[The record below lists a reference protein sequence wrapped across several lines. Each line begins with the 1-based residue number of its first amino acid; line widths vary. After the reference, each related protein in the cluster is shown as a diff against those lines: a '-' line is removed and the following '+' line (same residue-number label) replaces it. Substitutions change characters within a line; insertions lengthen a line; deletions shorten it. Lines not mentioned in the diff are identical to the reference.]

1 MKQDFFKRLT
11 ICRTLCYN
19 FIVFIAAA
27 HAMREQK
34 KGEHIMSGYTVKN
47 KGVAFI
53 FNVIIT
59 AICLAS
65 VLAYFVLPLWKVN
78 VSCTLT
84 SEMFRSITGES
95 GENEELMKEIAD
107 ELEKKPI
114 DAAFDITLKTKTFL
128 ASFASDGEK
137 LVAEMVDYNAETL
150 ANQLSGTVKEVS
162 KAAVRATAKNSLK
175 ETLKDG
181 SAEYQWKDE
190 ETVNAELDKLTDA
203 LMKDDATVS
212 SVSDAAA
219 DAIANVYKSET
230 GNDIPEADKQAAKAE
245 MEKMLK
251 EVADENGNIDADKL
265 ITDMLAQMLS
275 GNSGSGNNENGDGNG
290 TGADKE
296 TAAATFTAAKTFHRF
311 LGIGEGSGETA
322 GSGGSSGETTGSG
335 EADSMQALKDSLT
348 QAINEKI
355 GGQMNTFLLVMKITG
370 GVILFTLFTWAY
382 IVLKILCKAATA
394 NPVVKLKLPIWLGW
408 LPFLILYAVP
418 TGVIKLAGSASA
430 ETAAML
436 AGMNFSFFTCGV
448 VSALAALAL
457 IIAWVPYHRLIQRD

>member
-1 MKQDFFKRLT
+1 
-11 ICRTLCYN
+11 
-19 FIVFIAAA
+19 
-27 HAMREQK
+27 
-34 KGEHIMSGYTVKN
+34 MSGYTVKH

-84 SEMFRSITGES
+84 SEMFRTITGES

-128 ASFASDGEK
+128 ASFASDCEK

-150 ANQLSGTVKEVS
+150 TNQLSGTVKEVS

-230 GNDIPEADKQAAKAE
+230 GNDMPEADKQAAKAE

-296 TAAATFTAAKTFHRF
+296 TAAATFTAAKTSALF
-311 LGIGEGSGETA
+311 IGTGEASGETA
-322 GSGGSSGETTGSG
+322 GSDGSSGETTGGG

-457 IIAWVPYHRLIQRD
+457 IIVWVPYHRLTQRD

>member
-1 MKQDFFKRLT
+1 
-11 ICRTLCYN
+11 
-19 FIVFIAAA
+19 
-27 HAMREQK
+27 
-34 KGEHIMSGYTVKN
+34 MSGYTVKH

-128 ASFASDGEK
+128 ASFDSDGEK

-150 ANQLSGTVKEVS
+150 TNQLSGTVKEVS

-275 GNSGSGNNENGDGNG
+275 GNSGNGNN
-290 TGADKE
+290 
-296 TAAATFTAAKTFHRF
+296 
-311 LGIGEGSGETA
+311 
-322 GSGGSSGETTGSG
+322 
-335 EADSMQALKDSLT
+335 
-348 QAINEKI
+348 
-355 GGQMNTFLLVMKITG
+355 
-370 GVILFTLFTWAY
+370 
-382 IVLKILCKAATA
+382 
-394 NPVVKLKLPIWLGW
+394 
-408 LPFLILYAVP
+408 
-418 TGVIKLAGSASA
+418 
-430 ETAAML
+430 
-436 AGMNFSFFTCGV
+436 
-448 VSALAALAL
+448 
-457 IIAWVPYHRLIQRD
+457 

>member
-19 FIVFIAAA
+19 FIVSIAAA

-34 KGEHIMSGYTVKN
+34 KGEHIMSGYTVKH

-128 ASFASDGEK
+128 SSFASDGEK

-150 ANQLSGTVKEVS
+150 AEQLSGTVKEVS
-162 KAAVRATAKNSLK
+162 KTAVRATAKNSLK

-230 GNDIPEADKQAAKAE
+230 GNDMPEADKQAAKAE

-265 ITDMLAQMLS
+265 ITNMLAQMLS
-275 GNSGSGNNENGDGNG
+275 GNSGSGNNENGDDNG

-296 TAAATFTAAKTFHRF
+296 TAAATFTAAQTSALFI
-311 LGIGEGSGETA
+311 GTGEGSGETA
-322 GSGGSSGETTGSG
+322 GSGGSSGETTGG
-335 EADSMQALKDSLT
+335 DEEDSMQALKDSLT

-448 VSALAALAL
+448 VSALAVLAL
-457 IIAWVPYHRLIQRD
+457 IIVWMPYHHLTQRD

>member
-1 MKQDFFKRLT
+1 
-11 ICRTLCYN
+11 
-19 FIVFIAAA
+19 
-27 HAMREQK
+27 
-34 KGEHIMSGYTVKN
+34 MSGYTVKR

-150 ANQLSGTVKEVS
+150 ADQLSGTVKEVS

-230 GNDIPEADKQAAKAE
+230 GKDIPEADKQAAKAE

-275 GNSGSGNNENGDGNG
+275 GNSGNNENGDGNG

-296 TAAATFTAAKTFHRF
+296 TAAATFTAAKTSALF
-311 LGIGEGSGETA
+311 IGTGETSGETA

-418 TGVIKLAGSASA
+418 TGAIKLAGSASA

-436 AGMNFSFFTCGV
+436 AGMNFSFFTCGI
-448 VSALAALAL
+448 VSALAALTL
-457 IIAWVPYHRLIQRD
+457 IIVWVPYHRLTQRD

>member
-1 MKQDFFKRLT
+1 
-11 ICRTLCYN
+11 
-19 FIVFIAAA
+19 
-27 HAMREQK
+27 
-34 KGEHIMSGYTVKN
+34 MSGYTVKR

-84 SEMFRSITGES
+84 SEMFRTITGES

-114 DAAFDITLKTKTFL
+114 DAAFDITLKTKTFF

-150 ANQLSGTVKEVS
+150 TNQLSGTVKEVS

-230 GNDIPEADKQAAKAE
+230 GKDIPEADKQAAKAE

-296 TAAATFTAAKTFHRF
+296 TAAATFTAAKTSARF
-311 LGIGEGSGETA
+311 IGTGEGSGETA

-335 EADSMQALKDSLT
+335 EADSTQALKNSLT

-430 ETAAML
+430 ETAAMF

-448 VSALAALAL
+448 ISALAVLAL
-457 IIAWVPYHRLIQRD
+457 IIVWMPYHRLTQRD

>member
-1 MKQDFFKRLT
+1 
-11 ICRTLCYN
+11 
-19 FIVFIAAA
+19 
-27 HAMREQK
+27 
-34 KGEHIMSGYTVKN
+34 MSGYTVKN

-107 ELEKKPI
+107 EPEKKPI

-128 ASFASDGEK
+128 SSFASDGEK

-150 ANQLSGTVKEVS
+150 TNQLSGTVKEVS

-181 SAEYQWKDE
+181 GAEYQWKDE

-230 GNDIPEADKQAAKAE
+230 GKDIPEADKQAAKAE

-296 TAAATFTAAKTFHRF
+296 TAAATFTAAKTSTLF
-311 LGIGEGSGETA
+311 IGTGETSGETA
-322 GSGGSSGETTGSG
+322 GSDGSSGETTGSG

-355 GGQMNTFLLVMKITG
+355 GGQMNTFLLVMKITN

-418 TGVIKLAGSASA
+418 TVVIKLAGSASA

-436 AGMNFSFFTCGV
+436 AGMNFSFFTCGI
-448 VSALAALAL
+448 VSALAVLAL
-457 IIAWVPYHRLIQRD
+457 IIVWVPYHRLTQRD

>member
-1 MKQDFFKRLT
+1 
-11 ICRTLCYN
+11 
-19 FIVFIAAA
+19 
-27 HAMREQK
+27 
-34 KGEHIMSGYTVKN
+34 MSGYTVKH

-65 VLAYFVLPLWKVN
+65 VLAYFALPLWKVN

-150 ANQLSGTVKEVS
+150 TNQLSGTVKEVS

-275 GNSGSGNNENGDGNG
+275 GNSGSGNNENGSGNNENGDGNG

-296 TAAATFTAAKTFHRF
+296 TAAATFTAAKTSTLF
-311 LGIGEGSGETA
+311 IGTGEESGETA
-322 GSGGSSGETTGSG
+322 GSGGSSGETTGSGESSGETTGSGESSGETTGSG

-382 IVLKILCKAATA
+382 IVLKILCKVATA

-436 AGMNFSFFTCGV
+436 AGMNFSFFTCGI

-457 IIAWVPYHRLIQRD
+457 IIAWVPYHRLTQRD

>member
-1 MKQDFFKRLT
+1 
-11 ICRTLCYN
+11 
-19 FIVFIAAA
+19 
-27 HAMREQK
+27 
-34 KGEHIMSGYTVKN
+34 MSGYTVKR

-65 VLAYFVLPLWKVN
+65 VLAYFVMPLWKVN

-84 SEMFRSITGES
+84 SEMFRTITGES

-150 ANQLSGTVKEVS
+150 TNQLSGTVKEVS

-190 ETVNAELDKLTDA
+190 ETVNAELYKLTDA

-230 GNDIPEADKQAAKAE
+230 GNDMPEADKQAAKAE

-296 TAAATFTAAKTFHRF
+296 TAAATFTAAKASALFIGT
-311 LGIGEGSGETA
+311 GEGSGETA

-457 IIAWVPYHRLIQRD
+457 IIAWVPYHHLKQSD

>member
-1 MKQDFFKRLT
+1 
-11 ICRTLCYN
+11 
-19 FIVFIAAA
+19 
-27 HAMREQK
+27 
-34 KGEHIMSGYTVKN
+34 MSGYTVKN

-107 ELEKKPI
+107 ELGKKPI

-128 ASFASDGEK
+128 SSFASDGEK

-150 ANQLSGTVKEVS
+150 TNQLSGTVKEVS

-230 GNDIPEADKQAAKAE
+230 GNDMPEADKQAAKAE

-296 TAAATFTAAKTFHRF
+296 TAAATFTAAKTSALF
-311 LGIGEGSGETA
+311 IGTGEASGETA
-322 GSGGSSGETTGSG
+322 DSGGSSGETTGGG

-418 TGVIKLAGSASA
+418 TGVVGLAGSASA

-436 AGMNFSFFTCGV
+436 AGMNFSFFTCGI

-457 IIAWVPYHRLIQRD
+457 IIAWVPYHRLTQRD

>member
-1 MKQDFFKRLT
+1 
-11 ICRTLCYN
+11 
-19 FIVFIAAA
+19 
-27 HAMREQK
+27 
-34 KGEHIMSGYTVKN
+34 MSGYTVKH

-53 FNVIIT
+53 FNVLIT

-84 SEMFRSITGES
+84 SEMFQSITEES

-114 DAAFDITLKTKTFL
+114 DAAFGITLKTRTFL
-128 ASFASDGEK
+128 SSFASDGEK
-137 LVAEMVDYNAETL
+137 LVAEMVDYNVETL
-150 ANQLSGTVKEVS
+150 TEQLSGTVKEVS

-175 ETLKDG
+175 EMLKDADD
-181 SAEYQWKDE
+181 SEEYRWKDE

-219 DAIANVYKSET
+219 DAIANIYTSET
-230 GNDIPEADKQAAKAE
+230 GKDIPEANKQAAKAE
-245 MEKMLK
+245 MENILK
-251 EVADENGNIDADKL
+251 NVADEDGNIDADRL
-265 ITDMLAQMLS
+265 ITDILTQMLS
-275 GNSGSGNNENGDGNG
+275 ESSGSGNNENGDDNG
-290 TGADKE
+290 TGDGKE
-296 TAAATFTAAKTFHRF
+296 TAAATFTATKTSDRY
-311 LGIGEGSGETA
+311 IGGGVESGETA
-322 GSGGSSGETTGSG
+322 GSDGSSESGGNSGETAGG
-335 EADSMQALKDSLT
+335 DEADSMQALKDSLT
-348 QAINEKI
+348 QTINEKI
-355 GGQMNTFLLVMKITG
+355 GEQMGTFLLVMKITG

-382 IVLKILCKAATA
+382 IVLKILCKAATD

-457 IIAWVPYHRLIQRD
+457 IIVWVPYHHLKQRD

>member
-1 MKQDFFKRLT
+1 
-11 ICRTLCYN
+11 
-19 FIVFIAAA
+19 
-27 HAMREQK
+27 
-34 KGEHIMSGYTVKN
+34 MSGYTVKN

-128 ASFASDGEK
+128 TSFASDGEK

-245 MEKMLK
+245 MEKTLK

-296 TAAATFTAAKTFHRF
+296 TAAATFTAAKTSTLF
-311 LGIGEGSGETA
+311 IGTGEASGETA
-322 GSGGSSGETTGSG
+322 VFGKAQADYVKGGG

-457 IIAWVPYHRLIQRD
+457 IIVWVPYHHLKQTD

>member
-1 MKQDFFKRLT
+1 
-11 ICRTLCYN
+11 
-19 FIVFIAAA
+19 
-27 HAMREQK
+27 
-34 KGEHIMSGYTVKN
+34 MSGYTVKH

-84 SEMFRSITGES
+84 SEMFRSMTGES

-114 DAAFDITLKTKTFL
+114 DATFDITLKTKTFL

-137 LVAEMVDYNAETL
+137 LVAEMVDYNVETL
-150 ANQLSGTVKEVS
+150 TEQLSGTVKEVS

-175 ETLKDG
+175 EALKDG
-181 SAEYQWKDE
+181 GAEYQWKDE

-296 TAAATFTAAKTFHRF
+296 TAAATFTAARTSALF
-311 LGIGEGSGETA
+311 IGTGEASGETA

-370 GVILFTLFTWAY
+370 GAILFTLFTWAY

-436 AGMNFSFFTCGV
+436 AGMKFSFFTCGI
-448 VSALAALAL
+448 VSALAALTL
-457 IIAWVPYHRLIQRD
+457 IIVWVPYHRLIQRD

>member
-1 MKQDFFKRLT
+1 
-11 ICRTLCYN
+11 
-19 FIVFIAAA
+19 
-27 HAMREQK
+27 
-34 KGEHIMSGYTVKN
+34 MSGYTVKN

-128 ASFASDGEK
+128 TSFASDGEK

-245 MEKMLK
+245 MEKTLK

-275 GNSGSGNNENGDGNG
+275 GNSGSGNNESRSCGNVESS
-290 TGADKE
+290 D
-296 TAAATFTAAKTFHRF
+296 F
-311 LGIGEGSGETA
+311 ISA
-322 GSGGSSGETTGSG
+322 GS
-335 EADSMQALKDSLT
+335 DNFHD
-348 QAINEKI
+348 I
-355 GGQMNTFLLVMKITG
+355 TFR
-370 GVILFTLFTWAY
+370 
-382 IVLKILCKAATA
+382 
-394 NPVVKLKLPIWLGW
+394 VK
-408 LPFLILYAVP
+408 FD
-418 TGVIKLAGSASA
+418 T
-430 ETAAML
+430 
-436 AGMNFSFFTCGV
+436 FFTHNRGKSSDLVNGFSLHTQCSQKSTHLSLSCGAV
-448 VSALAALAL
+448 HHFA
-457 IIAWVPYHRLIQRD
+457 HNRE

>member
-1 MKQDFFKRLT
+1 
-11 ICRTLCYN
+11 
-19 FIVFIAAA
+19 
-27 HAMREQK
+27 
-34 KGEHIMSGYTVKN
+34 MSGYTVN
-47 KGVAFI
+47 HKGVAFI

-84 SEMFRSITGES
+84 SETFRAITGES

-150 ANQLSGTVKEVS
+150 TNQLSGTVKEVS

-230 GNDIPEADKQAAKAE
+230 GNDMPEADKQAAKAE

-296 TAAATFTAAKTFHRF
+296 TAAATFTAAKTSPLF
-311 LGIGEGSGETA
+311 IGTDEASGETA
-322 GSGGSSGETTGSG
+322 GSGGSSGETTGGG

-418 TGVIKLAGSASA
+418 TGVMKLAGSASA

>member
-1 MKQDFFKRLT
+1 
-11 ICRTLCYN
+11 
-19 FIVFIAAA
+19 
-27 HAMREQK
+27 
-34 KGEHIMSGYTVKN
+34 MSGYTVKN

-128 ASFASDGEK
+128 SSFASDGEK

-230 GNDIPEADKQAAKAE
+230 GNDMPEADKQAAKAE

-275 GNSGSGNNENGDGNG
+275 GNSGSGNNENGNG

-296 TAAATFTAAKTFHRF
+296 TAAATFTAAKTSTLF
-311 LGIGEGSGETA
+311 IGTGEASGETA

-335 EADSMQALKDSLT
+335 EADSMQVLKDSLT

-436 AGMNFSFFTCGV
+436 AGMNFSFFTCGI

>member
-1 MKQDFFKRLT
+1 
-11 ICRTLCYN
+11 
-19 FIVFIAAA
+19 
-27 HAMREQK
+27 
-34 KGEHIMSGYTVKN
+34 MSGYTVKH

-53 FNVIIT
+53 FNVIIA

-128 ASFASDGEK
+128 SSFASDGEK

-150 ANQLSGTVKEVS
+150 AEQLSGTVKEVS

-181 SAEYQWKDE
+181 GAEYQWKDE

-230 GNDIPEADKQAAKAE
+230 GKDIPEADKQAAKAE

-275 GNSGSGNNENGDGNG
+275 GNSGSGNNENGNG

-436 AGMNFSFFTCGV
+436 AGMNFSFFTCGI

-457 IIAWVPYHRLIQRD
+457 IIAWVPYHHLTQRD

>member
-1 MKQDFFKRLT
+1 
-11 ICRTLCYN
+11 
-19 FIVFIAAA
+19 
-27 HAMREQK
+27 
-34 KGEHIMSGYTVKN
+34 MSGYTVKN

-128 ASFASDGEK
+128 TSFASDGEK

-150 ANQLSGTVKEVS
+150 TDQLSGTVKEVS

-296 TAAATFTAAKTFHRF
+296 TAAATFTAVKTSTLFI
-311 LGIGEGSGETA
+311 GTGEGSGETA
-322 GSGGSSGETTGSG
+322 GSSGSSGETTGGG

-457 IIAWVPYHRLIQRD
+457 IIAWVPYHRLTQRD

>member
-19 FIVFIAAA
+19 FIVFIATA
-27 HAMREQK
+27 HAMRKQK
-34 KGEHIMSGYTVKN
+34 KGEHIMSGYTVKR

-84 SEMFRSITGES
+84 SEMFRAITGES

-150 ANQLSGTVKEVS
+150 TNQLSGTVKEVS

-230 GNDIPEADKQAAKAE
+230 GNDMPEADKQAAKAE

-251 EVADENGNIDADKL
+251 EVADENGTIDADKL

-275 GNSGSGNNENGDGNG
+275 GNSGSGNNENGDGTGNG
-290 TGADKE
+290 KE
-296 TAAATFTAAKTFHRF
+296 TAAATFTAAKTSALF
-311 LGIGEGSGETA
+311 IGTGEASGETA
-322 GSGGSSGETTGSG
+322 GSGGSSGETTGGG

-436 AGMNFSFFTCGV
+436 AGMNFSFFTCGI

-457 IIAWVPYHRLIQRD
+457 IIAWVPYHHLTQRD

>member
-1 MKQDFFKRLT
+1 
-11 ICRTLCYN
+11 
-19 FIVFIAAA
+19 
-27 HAMREQK
+27 
-34 KGEHIMSGYTVKN
+34 MSGYTVKN

-137 LVAEMVDYNAETL
+137 LVAEMVDYNVETL
-150 ANQLSGTVKEVS
+150 AEQLSGTVKEVS
-162 KAAVRATAKNSLK
+162 KTAVRATAKNSLK

-296 TAAATFTAAKTFHRF
+296 TAAATFTAAKTSALFI
-311 LGIGEGSGETA
+311 GTGEGSGETA
-322 GSGGSSGETTGSG
+322 GSGGSSGETTGGG
-335 EADSMQALKDSLT
+335 EEDSMQALKDSLT

-355 GGQMNTFLLVMKITG
+355 GEQMNTFLLVMKITG

-436 AGMNFSFFTCGV
+436 AGMNFSFFTCGI
-448 VSALAALAL
+448 VSALAVLAL
-457 IIAWVPYHRLIQRD
+457 IIVWVPYHRLIQRD

>member
-128 ASFASDGEK
+128 SSFASDGEK

-150 ANQLSGTVKEVS
+150 TNQLSGTVKEVS

-296 TAAATFTAAKTFHRF
+296 TAAATFTAAKTSDRYID
-311 LGIGEGSGETA
+311 GGEGSGETA
-322 GSGGSSGETTGSG
+322 GSGGSSGETTGGG
-335 EADSMQALKDSLT
+335 EEDSMQALKDSLT

-370 GVILFTLFTWAY
+370 GLILFTLFTWAY

-418 TGVIKLAGSASA
+418 TGVVGLAGSASA

-436 AGMNFSFFTCGV
+436 AGMNFSFFTCGI

-457 IIAWVPYHRLIQRD
+457 IIAWVPYHRLTQRD

>member
-1 MKQDFFKRLT
+1 
-11 ICRTLCYN
+11 
-19 FIVFIAAA
+19 
-27 HAMREQK
+27 
-34 KGEHIMSGYTVKN
+34 MSGYTVKN

-230 GNDIPEADKQAAKAE
+230 GNDMPEADKQAAKAE

-296 TAAATFTAAKTFHRF
+296 TAAATFTAAKTSALF
-311 LGIGEGSGETA
+311 IGTGETA

-335 EADSMQALKDSLT
+335 EADSTQALKNSLT

-448 VSALAALAL
+448 ISALAALAL

>member
-1 MKQDFFKRLT
+1 
-11 ICRTLCYN
+11 
-19 FIVFIAAA
+19 
-27 HAMREQK
+27 
-34 KGEHIMSGYTVKN
+34 MSGYTVKH

-65 VLAYFVLPLWKVN
+65 VLAYFVLTLWKVN

-150 ANQLSGTVKEVS
+150 TNQLSGTVKEVS

-219 DAIANVYKSET
+219 DPIANVYKSET

-275 GNSGSGNNENGDGNG
+275 GNSGSGNNENGDDNG

-296 TAAATFTAAKTFHRF
+296 TAAATFTAAKTSARF
-311 LGIGEGSGETA
+311 IGTGEASGETA

-418 TGVIKLAGSASA
+418 TVVIKLAGSASA

-436 AGMNFSFFTCGV
+436 AGMNFSFFTCGI
-448 VSALAALAL
+448 VSALAVLAL
-457 IIAWVPYHRLIQRD
+457 IIVWVPYHRLTQRD

>member
-1 MKQDFFKRLT
+1 
-11 ICRTLCYN
+11 
-19 FIVFIAAA
+19 
-27 HAMREQK
+27 
-34 KGEHIMSGYTVKN
+34 MSGYTVKH

-150 ANQLSGTVKEVS
+150 TNQLSGTVKEVS

-230 GNDIPEADKQAAKAE
+230 GNDMPEADKQAAKAE

-275 GNSGSGNNENGDGNG
+275 GNSGSGNNENGDDNG
-290 TGADKE
+290 TGTDKE
-296 TAAATFTAAKTFHRF
+296 TAAATFTAAKTSALFI
-311 LGIGEGSGETA
+311 GTGEGSGETA
-322 GSGGSSGETTGSG
+322 GSGGSSGETTGGG
-335 EADSMQALKDSLT
+335 EEDSMQALKDSLT

-436 AGMNFSFFTCGV
+436 AGMNFSFFTCGI

-457 IIAWVPYHRLIQRD
+457 IIVWVPYHRLTQRD

>member
-1 MKQDFFKRLT
+1 
-11 ICRTLCYN
+11 
-19 FIVFIAAA
+19 
-27 HAMREQK
+27 
-34 KGEHIMSGYTVKN
+34 MSGYTVKN

-275 GNSGSGNNENGDGNG
+275 GNSGSGNNENGDDNG

-296 TAAATFTAAKTFHRF
+296 TAAATFTAAQTSALF
-311 LGIGEGSGETA
+311 IGTGEASGETA

-335 EADSMQALKDSLT
+335 EADSTQALKNSLT

-430 ETAAML
+430 ETAAMF

-448 VSALAALAL
+448 ISALAVLTL
-457 IIAWVPYHRLIQRD
+457 IIVWMPYHRLTQRD

>member
-1 MKQDFFKRLT
+1 
-11 ICRTLCYN
+11 
-19 FIVFIAAA
+19 
-27 HAMREQK
+27 
-34 KGEHIMSGYTVKN
+34 MSGYTVKR

-150 ANQLSGTVKEVS
+150 TDQLSGTVKEVS

-290 TGADKE
+290 TGADKK
-296 TAAATFTAAKTFHRF
+296 TAAATFTAAKTSARF
-311 LGIGEGSGETA
+311 IGTGEGSGETA
-322 GSGGSSGETTGSG
+322 GSGGSSGETTGNG

-418 TGVIKLAGSASA
+418 TVVIKLAGSASA

-436 AGMNFSFFTCGV
+436 AGMNFSFFTCGI
-448 VSALAALAL
+448 VSAPAVLAL
-457 IIAWVPYHRLIQRD
+457 IIVWVPYHRLTQRD

>member
-1 MKQDFFKRLT
+1 
-11 ICRTLCYN
+11 
-19 FIVFIAAA
+19 
-27 HAMREQK
+27 
-34 KGEHIMSGYTVKN
+34 MSGYTVKH

-150 ANQLSGTVKEVS
+150 TNQLSGTVKEVS

-230 GNDIPEADKQAAKAE
+230 GNDMPEADKQAAKAE

-275 GNSGSGNNENGDGNG
+275 GNSGSGNNENGNG

-296 TAAATFTAAKTFHRF
+296 TAAATFTAAKTSDRF
-311 LGIGEGSGETA
+311 IGTGEASGETA
-322 GSGGSSGETTGSG
+322 GSGGSSRETTGSS

-436 AGMNFSFFTCGV
+436 AGMNFSFFTCGI

-457 IIAWVPYHRLIQRD
+457 IIAWVPYHHLTQRD

>member
-1 MKQDFFKRLT
+1 
-11 ICRTLCYN
+11 
-19 FIVFIAAA
+19 
-27 HAMREQK
+27 
-34 KGEHIMSGYTVKN
+34 MSGYTVKH

-150 ANQLSGTVKEVS
+150 AEQLSGTVKEVS
-162 KAAVRATAKNSLK
+162 KTAVRATAKNSLK

-230 GNDIPEADKQAAKAE
+230 GNDIPEVDKQAAKAE

-275 GNSGSGNNENGDGNG
+275 GNSGSGNNENGDDNG

-296 TAAATFTAAKTFHRF
+296 TAAATFTAAKTSDRYVD
-311 LGIGEGSGETA
+311 GGESSGETA
-322 GSGGSSGETTGSG
+322 GSGGSSGKTTGSG

>member
-34 KGEHIMSGYTVKN
+34 KGEHIMSGYTVKH

-128 ASFASDGEK
+128 VSFASDGEK

-150 ANQLSGTVKEVS
+150 TDQLSGTVKEVS

-181 SAEYQWKDE
+181 GAEYQWKDE

-230 GNDIPEADKQAAKAE
+230 GNDMPEADKQAAKAE
-245 MEKMLK
+245 MAKMLK

-296 TAAATFTAAKTFHRF
+296 TAAATFTAAKTSTLFI
-311 LGIGEGSGETA
+311 GTGEGSGETA

-348 QAINEKI
+348 QTINEKI

-436 AGMNFSFFTCGV
+436 AGMNFSFFTCGI

>member
-34 KGEHIMSGYTVKN
+34 KGEHIMSGYTVKH

-150 ANQLSGTVKEVS
+150 TDQLSGTVKEVS

-296 TAAATFTAAKTFHRF
+296 TAAATFTAAKTSALF
-311 LGIGEGSGETA
+311 IGTGEASGETA
-322 GSGGSSGETTGSG
+322 GSGGSSGGTTGSG
-335 EADSMQALKDSLT
+335 EADSMQALKDSLM

-436 AGMNFSFFTCGV
+436 AGMNFSFFTCGI
-448 VSALAALAL
+448 VSALAVLAL
-457 IIAWVPYHRLIQRD
+457 IIVWVPYHRLTQRD

>member
-1 MKQDFFKRLT
+1 
-11 ICRTLCYN
+11 
-19 FIVFIAAA
+19 
-27 HAMREQK
+27 
-34 KGEHIMSGYTVKN
+34 MSGYTVKH

-84 SEMFRSITGES
+84 SEMFRAITGES

-128 ASFASDGEK
+128 TSFASDGEK

-150 ANQLSGTVKEVS
+150 TNQLSGTVKEVS

-230 GNDIPEADKQAAKAE
+230 GKDIPEADKQAAKAE
-245 MEKMLK
+245 MEKMLN

-290 TGADKE
+290 TGADKG
-296 TAAATFTAAKTFHRF
+296 AVAATFTAAKTSALF
-311 LGIGEGSGETA
+311 IGTGEASGETA
-322 GSGGSSGETTGSG
+322 GSGGSSGETTGGG

-457 IIAWVPYHRLIQRD
+457 IIAWVPYHRLTQRD

>member
-1 MKQDFFKRLT
+1 
-11 ICRTLCYN
+11 
-19 FIVFIAAA
+19 
-27 HAMREQK
+27 
-34 KGEHIMSGYTVKN
+34 MSGYTVKH

-128 ASFASDGEK
+128 SSFASDGEK

-150 ANQLSGTVKEVS
+150 TNQLSGTVKEVS

-290 TGADKE
+290 
-296 TAAATFTAAKTFHRF
+296 AATCTAAKTSALFI
-311 LGIGEGSGETA
+311 GTGEGSGETA
-322 GSGGSSGETTGSG
+322 GSGGSSGETTGGG
-335 EADSMQALKDSLT
+335 EEDSMQALKDSLT

-355 GGQMNTFLLVMKITG
+355 GGPMNTFLLVMKITG

-382 IVLKILCKAATA
+382 IVLKILCKAATT

>member
-1 MKQDFFKRLT
+1 MIFRRFLT
-11 ICRTLCYN
+11 I
-19 FIVFIAAA
+19 V
-27 HAMREQK
+27 
-34 KGEHIMSGYTVKN
+34 
-47 KGVAFI
+47 
-53 FNVIIT
+53 
-59 AICLAS
+59 
-65 VLAYFVLPLWKVN
+65 P
-78 VSCTLT
+78 
-84 SEMFRSITGES
+84 
-95 GENEELMKEIAD
+95 
-107 ELEKKPI
+107 
-114 DAAFDITLKTKTFL
+114 
-128 ASFASDGEK
+128 FASDGEK

-150 ANQLSGTVKEVS
+150 TNQLPGTVKEVS

-203 LMKDDATVS
+203 LMKDGATVS

-219 DAIANVYKSET
+219 DTIANVYKSET
-230 GNDIPEADKQAAKAE
+230 GNDMPEADKQAAKAE

-296 TAAATFTAAKTFHRF
+296 TAAATFTAAKTSTRF
-311 LGIGEGSGETA
+311 IGTGEGSGETA

-436 AGMNFSFFTCGV
+436 AGMNFSFFTCGI

-457 IIAWVPYHRLIQRD
+457 IIAWVPYHRLKQSD

>member
-1 MKQDFFKRLT
+1 
-11 ICRTLCYN
+11 
-19 FIVFIAAA
+19 
-27 HAMREQK
+27 
-34 KGEHIMSGYTVKN
+34 MSGYTVKR
-47 KGVAFI
+47 KGIAFI

-150 ANQLSGTVKEVS
+150 TNQLSGTVKEVS

-230 GNDIPEADKQAAKAE
+230 GNDMPEADKQAAKAE

-275 GNSGSGNNENGDGNG
+275 GNSGSGNNENGSGNNENGDGNG

-296 TAAATFTAAKTFHRF
+296 TAAATFTAAKTSTLFI
-311 LGIGEGSGETA
+311 GTGEGSGETA
-322 GSGGSSGETTGSG
+322 GSGGSSGETTGGG

-436 AGMNFSFFTCGV
+436 AGMNFSFFTCGI

-457 IIAWVPYHRLIQRD
+457 IIVWVPYHHLKQSD

>member
-1 MKQDFFKRLT
+1 
-11 ICRTLCYN
+11 
-19 FIVFIAAA
+19 
-27 HAMREQK
+27 
-34 KGEHIMSGYTVKN
+34 MSGYTVKH

-84 SEMFRSITGES
+84 SEMFRSITEES

-150 ANQLSGTVKEVS
+150 TNQLSGTVKEVS

-181 SAEYQWKDE
+181 GAEYQWKDE

-230 GNDIPEADKQAAKAE
+230 GNDMPEADKQAAKAE

-296 TAAATFTAAKTFHRF
+296 TAAATFTAAKTSALF
-311 LGIGEGSGETA
+311 IGTGEASGETA
-322 GSGGSSGETTGSG
+322 GSGGSSGETTGGG
-335 EADSMQALKDSLT
+335 EEDSMQALKDSLT

-436 AGMNFSFFTCGV
+436 AGMNFSFFTCGI
-448 VSALAALAL
+448 VSALAVLAL
-457 IIAWVPYHRLIQRD
+457 IIVWMPYHRLTQRD

>member
-1 MKQDFFKRLT
+1 
-11 ICRTLCYN
+11 
-19 FIVFIAAA
+19 
-27 HAMREQK
+27 
-34 KGEHIMSGYTVKN
+34 MSGYTVKR

-95 GENEELMKEIAD
+95 GESEELMKEIVD

-114 DAAFDITLKTKTFL
+114 DATFDITLKTKTFL

-150 ANQLSGTVKEVS
+150 TNQLSGTVKEVS

-175 ETLKDG
+175 ETLKDSG
-181 SAEYQWKDE
+181 AEYQWKDE

-230 GNDIPEADKQAAKAE
+230 GKDIPEADKQAAKAE

-296 TAAATFTAAKTFHRF
+296 TAAATFTAAKTSALF
-311 LGIGEGSGETA
+311 ICTGEASGETA

-436 AGMNFSFFTCGV
+436 AGMNFSFFTCGI

-457 IIAWVPYHRLIQRD
+457 IIVWVPYHRLTQRD

>member
-1 MKQDFFKRLT
+1 
-11 ICRTLCYN
+11 
-19 FIVFIAAA
+19 
-27 HAMREQK
+27 
-34 KGEHIMSGYTVKN
+34 MSGYTAKR

-84 SEMFRSITGES
+84 SEMFRAITGES

-230 GNDIPEADKQAAKAE
+230 GKDMPEADKQAAKAE

-275 GNSGSGNNENGDGNG
+275 GNSGSDNNENGDGNG

-296 TAAATFTAAKTFHRF
+296 TAAATFTAAKTSALF
-311 LGIGEGSGETA
+311 IGTDEASGETA
-322 GSGGSSGETTGSG
+322 GSGGSSGETTGGG

-370 GVILFTLFTWAY
+370 GVILFTLFTWTY

-436 AGMNFSFFTCGV
+436 AGMNFSFFTCGI
-448 VSALAALAL
+448 VSALAALTL
-457 IIAWVPYHRLIQRD
+457 IIVWVPYHRLTQRD

>member
-1 MKQDFFKRLT
+1 
-11 ICRTLCYN
+11 
-19 FIVFIAAA
+19 
-27 HAMREQK
+27 
-34 KGEHIMSGYTVKN
+34 MSGYTVKR

-84 SEMFRSITGES
+84 SEMFRSMTGES

-128 ASFASDGEK
+128 SSFASDGEK

-150 ANQLSGTVKEVS
+150 TEQLSGTVKEVS

-181 SAEYQWKDE
+181 GAEYQWKDE

-230 GNDIPEADKQAAKAE
+230 GKDIPEADKQAAKAE
-245 MEKMLK
+245 MEKILK

-275 GNSGSGNNENGDGNG
+275 ENSGNGNNENGDGTGNG
-290 TGADKE
+290 TGDGKE
-296 TAAATFTAAKTFHRF
+296 TAAATFTAAKTSDRF
-311 LGIGEGSGETA
+311 IGTGEASGETA
-322 GSGGSSGETTGSG
+322 GSGGSSGETTGGG

-436 AGMNFSFFTCGV
+436 AGMNFSFFTCGI

-457 IIAWVPYHRLIQRD
+457 IIVWVPYHHLKQID

>member
-1 MKQDFFKRLT
+1 
-11 ICRTLCYN
+11 
-19 FIVFIAAA
+19 
-27 HAMREQK
+27 
-34 KGEHIMSGYTVKN
+34 MSGYTVKN

-84 SEMFRSITGES
+84 SEMFRAITGES

-128 ASFASDGEK
+128 SSFASDGEK

-150 ANQLSGTVKEVS
+150 AEQLSGTVKEVS

-181 SAEYQWKDE
+181 GAEYQWKDE
-190 ETVNAELDKLTDA
+190 ETLNAELDKLTDA

-230 GNDIPEADKQAAKAE
+230 GKDIPEADKQAAKAE

-296 TAAATFTAAKTFHRF
+296 TAAATFTAAKTSALFI
-311 LGIGEGSGETA
+311 GTGEGSGETA
-322 GSGGSSGETTGSG
+322 GSGGSSGETTGGG
-335 EADSMQALKDSLT
+335 EEDSMQALKDSLT

>member
-1 MKQDFFKRLT
+1 
-11 ICRTLCYN
+11 
-19 FIVFIAAA
+19 
-27 HAMREQK
+27 
-34 KGEHIMSGYTVKN
+34 MSGYTVN
-47 KGVAFI
+47 HKGVAFI

-128 ASFASDGEK
+128 ASFASEGEK

-150 ANQLSGTVKEVS
+150 TNQLSGTVKEVS

-296 TAAATFTAAKTFHRF
+296 TAAATFTAAKNSDRF
-311 LGIGEGSGETA
+311 IGTGEASGETA

-436 AGMNFSFFTCGV
+436 AGMNFSFFTCGI
-448 VSALAALAL
+448 VSALAALTL
-457 IIAWVPYHRLIQRD
+457 IIVWMPYHCLTQRD